1 MYAPTVP
8 YLSYDV
14 KKWCL
19 EEINMLLVWS
29 VCGTIYK
36 LNTENVIKSFF
47 ITNGNMQ
54 LTVKNSGCSFVISS
68 TPTFVWVTYSFVSA
82 NLQFSKPLTF
92 SETLE

>member
-1 MYAPTVP
+1 MYAPTVL
-8 YLSYDV
+8 YLSYDA

-36 LNTENVIKSFF
+36 LNSENVIKSFF

-54 LTVKNSGCSFVISS
+54 LAGGDKQWMLICHLIYICFCMG
-68 TPTFVWVTYSFVSA
+68 
-82 NLQFSKPLTF
+82 NLQFCIS
-92 SETLE
+92 